1 VYLLWG
7 SILSNI
13 NKDDTIK
20 RMADLLHQGSTL
32 TNLSC
37 PACGSPLFRLK
48 DQTLWCVK
56 DKKKVVIMKRGSEEK
71 KPNSTTYDK
80 IEKTL
85 LSKVNK
91 LQDKIENTEK
101 LDELQKLTSTLSEI
115 LTTLEKINKMKK
127 K

>member
-1 VYLLWG
+1 MYLLWG
-7 SILSNI
+7 SILSNN

-20 RMADLLHQGSTL
+20 RMADLLRQGSTL

-56 DKKKVVIMKRGSEEK
+56 DKKKVIILKKGSNEEK
-71 KPNSTTYDK
+71 PNNITYDK

-85 LSKVNK
+85 LSKINK
-91 LQDKIENTEK
+91 LQSKIENTEK
-101 LDELQKLTSTLSEI
+101 PDELQKLTSTLSEI
-115 LTTLEKINKMKK
+115 LTTLEKINKIKK

>member
-1 VYLLWG
+1 
-7 SILSNI
+7 
-13 NKDDTIK
+13 
-20 RMADLLHQGSTL
+20 MADLLRQGSTL

-56 DKKKVVIMKRGSEEK
+56 DKKKVIILKKVSNEEK
-71 KPNSTTYDK
+71 PNNITYDK

-85 LSKVNK
+85 LSKINK
-91 LQDKIENTEK
+91 LQSKIENTEK
-101 LDELQKLTSTLSEI
+101 PDELQKLTSTLSEI
-115 LTTLEKINKMKK
+115 LTTLEKINKIKK